1 MFRVEK
7 WSEAYESQKLIAY
20 VFCPIEYRLAVHLA
34 FRDVVRKKCKLSFG
48 TLSSQLAKI
57 NPQEIEKFAA
67 KLRSRRIETLA
78 APIPKALLE
87 RQKYLNTRA
96 PKAITLSAYDSV
108 LGELEARFRSYRSDS
123 GGEITKQKIVEWLLQ
138 FNNEDVPS
146 TLRILEHVR
155 FWDRTAIMDAFS
167 IGLEHLGKDVL
178 EAQWVPLGGATTSS
192 HLLNYLLPDL
202 AKLGNCPKNVQGH
215 IVAPDEM
222 SCFRA
227 AAGVFEDNASMAK
240 ARQAFEWAGRKAL
253 ADKRDRW
260 GAKKIE
266 TRLLGY
272 GNPGGLNVFFYNVP
286 TSTVTALWQSSQK
299 SSWMALFPRRRR
311 E

>member
-1 MFRVEK
+1 VN
-7 WSEAYESQKLIAY
+7 ESHVQKLPAT
-20 VFCPIEYRLAVHLA
+20 
-34 FRDVVRKKCKLSFG
+34 KLSILKKARVYFLFVIG
-48 TLSSQLAKI
+48 RRDGLTTLTELV
-57 NPQEIEKFAA
+57 
-67 KLRSRRIETLA
+67 TG
-78 APIPKALLE
+78 LLGHE
-87 RQKYLNTRA
+87 
-96 PKAITLSAYDSV
+96 
-108 LGELEARFRSYRSDS
+108 
-123 GGEITKQKIVEWLLQ
+123 
-138 FNNEDVPS
+138 
-146 TLRILEHVR
+146 
-155 FWDRTAIMDAFS
+155 
-167 IGLEHLGKDVL
+167 
-178 EAQWVPLGGATTSS
+178 
-192 HLLNYLLPDL
+192 
-202 AKLGNCPKNVQGH
+202 NVQGH